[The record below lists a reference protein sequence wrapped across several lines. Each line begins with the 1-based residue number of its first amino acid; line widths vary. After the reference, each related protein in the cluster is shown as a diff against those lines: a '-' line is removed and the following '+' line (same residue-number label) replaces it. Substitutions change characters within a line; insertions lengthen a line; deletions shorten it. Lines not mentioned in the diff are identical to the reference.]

1 MTQSTPSDSGEP
13 SLFERLRTVLALVFD
28 VPAQDIT
35 AETCLCDLPRWSSL
49 TFIVLMI
56 AIENRFE
63 QQPDR
68 ERAWAAIRVGD
79 LLTLIR
85 DSLERPDAAG

>member
-1 MTQSTPSDSGEP
+1 MTQSTPSGSHEQ
-13 SLFERLRTVLALVFD
+13 SLFEQLVSVLAVVFD

>member
-1 MTQSTPSDSGEP
+1 MTQSTPSDSDEP

-28 VPAQDIT
+28 VPEADIT

-49 TFIVLMI
+49 SFIILMT

-63 QQPDR
+63 KQPDR
-68 ERAWAAIRVGD
+68 ERAWAAVRVGD

-85 DSLERPDAAG
+85 DGLERPDAAV

>member
-1 MTQSTPSDSGEP
+1 MTQLTPPGSHEQ
-13 SLFERLRTVLALVFD
+13 SLFEQLVSVLAVVFD